1 MDHADIGVG
10 GIGLMDWTYV
20 VVRTKAGHEATQK
33 LLKTGIMETM
43 EVPEK
48 AKKLLARLSA
58 RKANKPLPAQLPTLQ
73 ERLESGD
80 LDPKNFQGGKN
91 GKGK

>member
-1 MDHADIGVG
+1 
-10 GIGLMDWTYV
+10 MDWTYV
-20 VVRTKAGHEATQK
+20 VVRTQAGHEATQK
-33 LLKTGIMETM
+33 LLKTGIIETM

-48 AKKLLARLSA
+48 AKKLLARLSK
-58 RKANKPLPAQLPTLQ
+58 RKPEKPQPAELPSLE

-80 LDPKNFQGGKN
+80 LDPKNFQGDAN